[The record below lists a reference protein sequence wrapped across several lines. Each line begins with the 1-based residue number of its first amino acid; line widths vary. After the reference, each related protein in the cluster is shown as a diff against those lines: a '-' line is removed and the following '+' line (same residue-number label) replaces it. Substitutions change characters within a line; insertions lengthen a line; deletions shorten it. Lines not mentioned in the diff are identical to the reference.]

1 MAAFDAVTV
10 TLVETV
16 VGKNKFAVRILIIP
30 LLFYLKNSHHPLY
43 SSFCCLRL
51 KNCHHHDHPMLFHV
65 VGLFAFEKLSDECID
80 LS

>member
-1 MAAFDAVTV
+1 MPAFDAVTV

-16 VGKNKFAVRILIIP
+16 VGKNKCAARSYSLIIS
-30 LLFYLKNSHHPLY
+30 FEKFS
-43 SSFCCLRL
+43 SSFIFVVLL
-51 KNCHHHDHPMLFHV
+51 LAFENCHHHDHPMLFHV